1 MSKLEREAMATYLDS
16 TFKRVVA
23 SASWVMVGD
32 DIEDMSVE
40 LNPDTETTKNILGQT
55 KTRDNGYEPSMDADP
70 FYADPDNKLYPVL
83 RDIALERKKG
93 DACKTLML
101 EVIVED
107 TAATNHLAYVRE
119 VIVKPQSYGGDT
131 AGLNIPFAVSEDGKF
146 TKGYVS
152 AASLKTGTPEFN
164 EGAAPASDKSTSL
177 A

>member
-23 SASWVMVGD
+23 SASWVLVGD

-83 RDIALERKKG
+83 RDIALERKKE
-93 DACKTLML
+93 M
-101 EVIVED
+101 
-107 TAATNHLAYVRE
+107 H
-119 VIVKPQSYGGDT
+119 VKPLCWRSSWRTQRRQIILRTCARS
-131 AGLNIPFAVSEDGKF
+131 S
-146 TKGYVS
+146 
-152 AASLKTGTPEFN
+152 
-164 EGAAPASDKSTSL
+164 
-177 A
+177 